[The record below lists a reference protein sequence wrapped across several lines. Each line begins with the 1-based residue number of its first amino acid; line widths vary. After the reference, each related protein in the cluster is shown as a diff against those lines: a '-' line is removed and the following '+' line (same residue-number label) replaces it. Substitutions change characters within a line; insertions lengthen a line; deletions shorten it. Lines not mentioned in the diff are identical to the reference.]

1 MKANI
6 KPACILSIC
15 FGDIPGQQKIC
26 WIWIFPIFSFTNML
40 ELSALEDQKE
50 PFFLSYQMGPDVPRF
65 RVKSEDGLEALR
77 KGLELRTVAGAKEV
91 VVAEECK

>member
-1 MKANI
+1 
-6 KPACILSIC
+6 
-15 FGDIPGQQKIC
+15 
-26 WIWIFPIFSFTNML
+26 ML